1 MTTTDSNR
9 YELNCLIEGEENTF
23 TVSIICTAKVEE
35 LRQVIHQKGELGV
48 LQYRVLDLTLWKV
61 CKESLYGHQCIPLL
75 V

>member
-9 YELNCLIEGEENTF
+9 YELNCLIEGEEKTLIAS
-23 TVSIICTAKVEE
+23 VLRTANLEE
-35 LRQVIHQKGELGV
+35 LTQVIHRKGELDA
-48 LQYRVLDLTLWKV
+48 LQYRLLDLTLWKV